1 MVAEL
6 FDKVREYA
14 KQHPLIASAVFIAV
28 APNIIFGLLFSV
40 LGFIGWGRIF
50 LLILI
55 GLGYGAY
62 KLVKSNVMVELIPF
76 REEEDF

>member
-1 MVAEL
+1 MEL
-6 FDKVREYA
+6 LNKVKDYA
-14 KQHPLIASAVFIAV
+14 KQHPLIASIVFIAF
-28 APNIIFGLLFSV
+28 APNIIFGVLFSI
-40 LGFIGWGRIF
+40 LGFIGAGRIF
-50 LLILI
+50 LLVLI

>member
-1 MVAEL
+1 MEL
-6 FDKVREYA
+6 LNKVTEYV
-14 KQHPLIASAVFIAV
+14 KSHPLVAGVMFIAF
-28 APNIIFGLLFSV
+28 APNIIFGTLFSV

-50 LLILI
+50 LLVLI

-76 REEEDF
+76 REDKDF

>member
-1 MVAEL
+1 LE
-6 FDKVREYA
+6 
-14 KQHPLIASAVFIAV
+14 H
-28 APNIIFGLLFSV
+28 

-76 REEEDF
+76 REEDDF